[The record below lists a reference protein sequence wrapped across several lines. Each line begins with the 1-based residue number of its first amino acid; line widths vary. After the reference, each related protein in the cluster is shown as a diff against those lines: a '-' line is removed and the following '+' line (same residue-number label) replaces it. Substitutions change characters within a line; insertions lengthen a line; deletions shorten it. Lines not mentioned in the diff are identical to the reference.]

1 MNPRLARRIFARGI
15 FARLLFSAGLAGCS
29 SMTLSAQE
37 LFGQPWLVVS
47 LAGEAVAAQPPATF
61 QFEAGGRVSGSTGCN
76 RFIASH
82 VREGERLR
90 FTQAAG
96 TRMAC
101 PAGLMAQEQRFL
113 SALGEVTRIEPA
125 GQAAL
130 ILAGERGE
138 LFRLVPLC

>member
-1 MNPRLARRIFARGI
+1 MTPALARLILAAG
-15 FARLLFSAGLAGCS
+15 LSFSA
-29 SMTLSAQE
+29 TLSVPAQD
-37 LFGQPWLVVS
+37 LSGQSWLVVS
-47 LAGEAVAAQPPATF
+47 MAGGELALQPPATF

-76 RFIASH
+76 RFMASY

-113 SALGEVTRIEPA
+113 SALGEVTRVEPV
-125 GQAAL
+125 GQGVL

-138 LFRLVPLC
+138 LFRLVPLR